1 MERRTELDATVSADG
16 EKVQTLKA
24 ANADRAAKATKA
36 DKVTKA
42 DKADK
47 AGMLGLKAEKTHHHK
62 VEDVSTIRR
71 KEELDADV
79 EMVNKNIA
87 TLKHIRAKL
96 EGRQQ

>member
-24 ANADRAAKATKA
+24 ANAD
-36 DKVTKA
+36 
-42 DKADK
+42 K
-47 AGMLGLKAEKTHHHK
+47 AGMLGLKAENTHMCGSHHK
-62 VEDVSTIRR
+62 VEDVSKIRK

-96 EGRQQ
+96 ESRQQ

>member
-1 MERRTELDATVSADG
+1 MERQKELDVTVSADG

-24 ANADRAAKATKA
+24 ANADKAR
-36 DKVTKA
+36 
-42 DKADK
+42 
-47 AGMLGLKAEKTHHHK
+47 MLGLKAEMTHMCGSHHK
-62 VEDVSTIRR
+62 VENVSKIRK

-96 EGRQQ
+96 ESRQQ

>member
-16 EKVQTLKA
+16 EKVQTL
-24 ANADRAAKATKA
+24 N
-36 DKVTKA
+36 
-42 DKADK
+42 ADK
-47 AGMLGLKAEKTHHHK
+47 AGMLGLIAENTHMCGSHHK
-62 VEDVSTIRR
+62 VEDVSKIRK

-87 TLKHIRAKL
+87 TLKHITAKL